1 MIGYTANVIY
11 WKSAVSTYLY
21 GSDVAFHQNG
31 EVDFENKLMSP
42 GKTINTWYSQTNY
55 QAERFSPQ
63 LPILRKGASYR
74 LLLRAHSFPE
84 ASLYLRIDFYD
95 RGGQVINRIFI
106 KKMEE
111 LFEYPDNAYYY
122 TINLLNAGCTR
133 LKFKYMMISAAE
145 LPSIRNTEVF
155 VSQLYNVQA
164 SGELNVIFEEPL
176 LNACAIPGP
185 KINASFK
192 NCVFVES
199 VVSDKR
205 GYTAETTMKRIER
218 ISKDYKKIIFW
229 GNGSLSNMIAKHY
242 VKLFHGS
249 KICLRKSLPRC
260 EKSFATPLFNN
271 STVLSSLQEKTNKD
285 RLENASKVSD

>member
-1 MIGYTANVIY
+1 MVGYTANVIY
-11 WKSAVSTYLY
+11 WKSAASTYLY

-42 GKTINTWYSQTNY
+42 GKAINTWYSQTNY

-63 LPILRKGASYR
+63 LPILRKGSSYR

-84 ASLYLRIDFYD
+84 ASLYLRLDFYD
-95 RGGQVINRIFI
+95 RGGQVTKRIFI

-133 LKFKYMMISAAE
+133 LKFKYIVLSAAE
-145 LPSIRNTEVF
+145 LPSIRNTEVL
-155 VSQLYNVQA
+155 VSQLYNARA

-176 LNACAIPGP
+176 LNACSIPGSESSVP
-185 KINASFK
+185 FK

-199 VVSDKR
+199 IVSDESV
-205 GYTAETTMKRIER
+205 YIAEATMKRIER
-218 ISKDYKKIIFW
+218 ISKGYKKITFW
-229 GNGSLSNMIAKHY
+229 GSGPLSDIVAKHY

-249 KICLRKSLPRC
+249 RICISKSLV
-260 EKSFATPLFNN
+260 KWKKGLVAPLFN
-271 STVLSSLQEKTNKD
+271 SSAALSSLQEKQIKT
-285 RLENASKVSD
+285 V